1 MFDKNR
7 KNVSF
12 FGIGIAFIL
21 SGAVILSVGAVMWL
35 FNIWGDSSFAMPSAK
50 VIGGLVILALGY
62 IQLEL
67 EWIRNTK
74 S

>member
-12 FGIGIAFIL
+12 FGVSIALIL
-21 SGAVILSVGAVMWL
+21 SGAIILSVGAVMWL
-35 FNIWGDSSFAMPSAK
+35 FNVYGDSSFAMPSAK
-50 VIGGLVILALGY
+50 VIGGLVVMALGY

-67 EWIRNTK
+67 EWIRTK
-74 S
+74 

>member
-12 FGIGIAFIL
+12 FGIGIVLIL
-21 SGAVILSVGAVMWL
+21 SGAIILSTGTVMWL
-35 FNIWGDSSFAMPSAK
+35 FNVCSNSTFAMPSAK
-50 VIGGLVILALGY
+50 IIGGLIVLALGY

-67 EWIRNTK
+67 EWIRTK
-74 S
+74 

>member
-12 FGIGIAFIL
+12 FGVGIALIII
-21 SGAVILSVGAVMWL
+21 GASILSVGSVMWL
-35 FNIWGDSSFAMPSAK
+35 FNIYGDSSFSIPSVK
-50 VIGGLVILALGY
+50 IIGGLVVLALGY

-67 EWIRNTK
+67 EWIRTK
-74 S
+74 

>member
-12 FGIGIAFIL
+12 FGIGICLIL
-21 SGAVILSVGAVMWL
+21 AGALIFSVGAIMWL
-35 FNIWGDSSFAMPSAK
+35 FNIYGDSSFAMPSAK
-50 VIGGLVILALGY
+50 IVGGLVIMALGY

-67 EWIRNTK
+67 EWIRTK
-74 S
+74 

>member
-12 FGIGIAFIL
+12 FGVGIALIL
-21 SGAVILSVGAVMWL
+21 SGAIILSVGSVMWL
-35 FNIWGDSSFAMPSAK
+35 FNVFSDSSFAMPSAK
-50 VIGGLVILALGY
+50 VIGGLVIMALGY

-67 EWIRNTK
+67 EWIRTK
-74 S
+74 